1 MGLVARRKLPSE
13 AKKSEAME
21 MEIEEMEED
30 GEYEEE
36 WKVNVKEV
44 EGGERTDDDGELNE
58 ERRGNSRLKKKK
70 EKVIPTPPHKTTEH
84 DKSEATQAC
93 CRQPCKPL

>member
-36 WKVNVKEV
+36 WKVNVKDI
-44 EGGERTDDDGELNE
+44 EGGGRERMMT
-58 ERRGNSRLKKKK
+58 GN
-70 EKVIPTPPHKTTEH
+70 
-84 DKSEATQAC
+84 
-93 CRQPCKPL
+93 